1 MKIFELAQKLKAI
14 YDEHGDIDVHF
25 AGPNGDQEPYSV
37 LELEVIEVEDGDYPE
52 DYNMPAGYKFLE
64 LQN

>member
-14 YDEHGDIDVHF
+14 YDVHGNIDVHF
-25 AGPNGDQEPYSV
+25 AGPNMDQEPYSV
-37 LELEVIEVEDGDYPE
+37 NELEVNVVEDGEYPE
-52 DYNMPAGYKFLE
+52 DYNMPEGYKFLE